1 MAKEKKASYYSIKD
15 YNSGLK
21 NGSSIVVS
29 KTMNYHGE
37 NANFKQFLST
47 PVKELEKQLKESM
60 AEEKKVYDG
69 LQKAIK
75 AWEQHG
81 AKSLL
86 LQMAIEYLKVPE
98 VKHTANEWKQGKDGV
113 WEISNLVYKMTF
125 SIVKFGDEWKLDWNL
140 SYTAPGL
147 TVGYWSYTRTPRN
160 RIDHESSKKYKTMA
174 GAQKYIQ
181 SKFDQYADH
190 FETLSPPVPMS
201 AKNLFC
207 VNGQLLQGY
216 SLARPEHEKEK
227 VTLSDLLDCLDD
239 DIISST
245 TEQTA
250 PLTPPEQPPPP
261 QPTPQEG
268 RPTAGYKYYSTQR
281 PVDIGTYPKPPDN
294 LPVKITNYD
303 KRIWLDR
310 ESLWAWGKLIYEK
323 PLTVSQL
330 HDYELKPSRDN
341 PDQSISMEPEASEA
355 TEETP
360 KTAGEKPPVPR
371 PARPAP
377 KKKTAA
383 KKRSTPAR

>member
-1 MAKEKKASYYSIKD
+1 MAKEKKASFYSIQD
-15 YNSGLK
+15 YGSGLT
-21 NGSSIVVS
+21 NGRSIAIS
-29 KTMNYHGE
+29 RMMNYNGE
-37 NANFKQFLST
+37 NADFEQFLST
-47 PVKELEKQLKESM
+47 PPKELEKQLKASM

-69 LQKAIK
+69 LQKAVK

-81 AKSLL
+81 AQSLL
-86 LQMAIEYLKVPE
+86 LQRAIEYLKVPT

-147 TVGYWSYTRTPRN
+147 AVGYWSYTRTPRE
-160 RIDHESSKKYKTMA
+160 RIDHESGKKYKTMA

-190 FETLSPPVPMS
+190 FETLSPPIPRA
-201 AKNLFC
+201 AKELFC

-216 SLARPEHEKEK
+216 SLAQPEHEKER

-245 TEQTA
+245 TEQAA
-250 PLTPPEQPPPP
+250 PPASPDQPLSPPSAS
-261 QPTPQEG
+261 QEG
-268 RPTAGYKYYSTQR
+268 QSTAGYKYYSTQR

-294 LPVKITNYD
+294 LPVKISNYD
-303 KRIWLDR
+303 ERIWVEH
-310 ESLWAWGKLIYEK
+310 ESLRAWGELIYEK
-323 PLTVSQL
+323 PLTVSQI

-341 PDQSISMEPEASEA
+341 PDQSINVEQKAAKA

-360 KTAGEKPPVPR
+360 KATSEKKSTRR

-377 KKKTAA
+377 KKKPPE
-383 KKRSTPAR
+383 KKRSAPAR